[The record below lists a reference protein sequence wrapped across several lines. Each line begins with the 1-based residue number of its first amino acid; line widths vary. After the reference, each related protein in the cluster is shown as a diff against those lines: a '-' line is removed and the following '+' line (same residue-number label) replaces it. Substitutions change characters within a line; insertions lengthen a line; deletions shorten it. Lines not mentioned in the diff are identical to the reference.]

1 MLAQRTAR
9 YSARSNRLRRSNR
22 VAFTLLEV
30 LLVMAIL
37 VVLAALAVGVFGGAQ
52 DKANINAA
60 KAEVKVIA
68 GEAKRYKADTGV
80 WPQSLMDLKH
90 NESNVPGWGGPYL
103 EKDNFNDP
111 WGQEYII
118 VGPDQY
124 DSALIIKSLGKPGS
138 NEEIASSAQ

>member
-9 YSARSNRLRRSNR
+9 LLCPLNRLRRANR

-68 GEAKRYKADTGV
+68 GEAKRL
-80 WPQSLMDLKH
+80 QSRHGRLAPKR
-90 NESNVPGWGGPYL
+90 
-103 EKDNFNDP
+103 
-111 WGQEYII
+111 
-118 VGPDQY
+118 
-124 DSALIIKSLGKPGS
+124 
-138 NEEIASSAQ
+138 

>member
-1 MLAQRTAR
+1 MFVQRTAR
-9 YSARSNRLRRSNR
+9 RLPSRRLRRSNR

-37 VVLAALAVGVFGGAQ
+37 VVLASLAVGVFGGAQ
-52 DKANINAA
+52 DTTNKKAASTDVKTIAA
-60 KAEVKVIA
+60 
-68 GEAKRYKADTGV
+68 EAKRYKFDTGS
-80 WPQSLMDLKH
+80 WPNTLNDLKH
-90 NESNVPGWGGPYL
+90 NESNVANWAGPYM

-111 WGQEYII
+111 WGNEYII

-138 NEEIASSAQ
+138 NEEIFSAQQ